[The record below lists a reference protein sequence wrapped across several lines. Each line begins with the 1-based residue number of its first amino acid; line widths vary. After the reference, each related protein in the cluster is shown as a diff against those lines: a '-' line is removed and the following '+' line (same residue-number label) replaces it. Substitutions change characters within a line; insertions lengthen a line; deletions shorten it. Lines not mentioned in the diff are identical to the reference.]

1 MTPRTTTV
9 LAALGLASIGGP
21 AVARE
26 MSADR
31 PDKTE
36 SPFTV
41 DKGRFQF
48 ETDFANLILNDA
60 GSELLLGYVNAKYG
74 IAENADLQA
83 IFSPAK
89 RTTVNGA
96 AASWGVSDLTLRFK
110 YNLFGNDEGARS
122 LGVIGY
128 ATLPT
133 ERRFGQATGVA
144 GRSVNGGFST
154 PFATE
159 FAGFDVG
166 AMAQFDFGA
175 TNDLSTMVTFGHEL
189 WGDFSGYAE
198 FFNTM
203 PSWRTDGWQATA
215 DFGVTYGVSPD
226 LQLDANAHFG
236 LTEASD
242 RLQLFSGFTWRL

>member
-1 MTPRTTTV
+1 MTPRV
-9 LAALGLASIGGP
+9 SAALAALGLASLSGP
-21 AVARE
+21 AFARE

-48 ETDFANLILNDA
+48 ETDFANLVLNDSS
-60 GSELLLGYVNAKYG
+60 SELLLGYVNAKYG
-74 IAENADLQA
+74 LAPNADLQA
-83 IFSPAK
+83 IFSPAR
-89 RTTVNGA
+89 RTTENGGA
-96 AASWGVSDLTLRFK
+96 AAWGVSDLTLRLK
-110 YNLFGNDEGARS
+110 YNLFGNDEGPRS

-133 ERRFGQATGVA
+133 ERRFGGTSAA
-144 GRSVNGGFST
+144 SGRKVTGGFST

-166 AMAQFDFGA
+166 AMAQFDFGS

-189 WGDFSGYAE
+189 WGDLSGYAE
-198 FFNTM
+198 FFNTL
-203 PSWRTDGWQATA
+203 PSWGTDGWLATA
-215 DFGVTYGVSPD
+215 DFGLTYGVSPD